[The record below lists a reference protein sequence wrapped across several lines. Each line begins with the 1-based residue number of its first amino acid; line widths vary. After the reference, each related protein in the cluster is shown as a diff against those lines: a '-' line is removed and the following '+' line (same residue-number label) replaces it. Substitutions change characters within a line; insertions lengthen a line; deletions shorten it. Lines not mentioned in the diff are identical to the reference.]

1 MKPSTF
7 VACLL
12 STWATAMAMA
22 EYDVIV
28 VGAGVS
34 GLATAFALQVKMM
47 VSENSGWGVRE

>member
-1 MKPSTF
+1 MKVSIF

-12 STWATAMAMA
+12 STWATTMAMA

-34 GLATAFALQVKMM
+34 GLATASALQVLIM
-47 VSENSGWGVRE
+47 VLDNCGFGVRE